1 MPAVASD
8 TPDIRVENHGTLY
21 LLWPLSADA
30 EKRLREHTAKDAQW
44 WGPGRGG
51 LTRGALVVEPRYVA
65 DIVAGAV
72 ADGLA
77 VCS

>member
-30 EKRLREHTAKDAQW
+30 EKWLRDHTTKDAQW
-44 WGPGRGG
+44 WGPGRSG
-51 LTRGALVVEPRYVA
+51 LTRGGLVVEPRYVA
-65 DIVAGAV
+65 DIVAGARDAGLRV
-72 ADGLA
+72 A
-77 VCS
+77 